1 METALLGLELSE
13 VLNKLKEMLLRQGF
27 TVQTMMTGNPVI
39 VAYREG
45 GWFRKPKQLVLEI
58 SSLQNNVTRIDITA
72 IITNKK
78 KKEDF
83 QAEEVV
89 AEDFATAIYH
99 NFKTLVHAH
108 GIR

>member
-13 VLNKLKEMLLRQGF
+13 VINRLKEMLIRQGF
-27 TVQTMMTGNPVI
+27 MVQTMMTGNPVI

-72 IITNKK
+72 IIANKK
-78 KKEDF
+78 DSD

-89 AEDFATAIYH
+89 AENFATDIYQ